1 MIDLKSTPFLRILCP
16 YVTGIVCVLQ
26 GFSIP
31 YRHLIFILAFL
42 LCIASFL
49 VQYFSKKAPVT
60 RQWFFLI
67 NVNILLFLL
76 AFETSYVY
84 DARHDPAHYS
94 HYNDPGEQS
103 FVCTVSDM
111 PVSTA
116 KSLKLQV
123 ELNGIEQGGRWHY
136 TRGRIVVYIGQPAN
150 KAISTGDRLYIQ
162 ARLSVPAAPQN
173 PGEFDYK
180 TFLERKNIFHTAY
193 VSPEHVMITGRGKGS
208 SFIETAGISMK
219 EYVVRT
225 LRDAGLSQ
233 EAFSICTALLVGYDD
248 EISGDVMQSFSHS
261 GTLHVLSVSGMHTGI
276 LYIVLI
282 FMFDLFDKHQR
293 YKKTRCLLVIVA
305 LLFFVAITGFSPSV
319 LRAALMLVLVLMGKA
334 FKRSGNSYNTLLFSA
349 FLLLLYNPFL
359 LCDVGFQ
366 LSYLAVFGIMYLY
379 PLLSRR
385 WPVENRILKFL
396 WDLSMMSIAAT
407 MFTLPVT
414 LYYFHQFPLWFIVSN
429 LVIIPLSIV
438 LMGAAFLLL
447 LCHKML
453 WLKQCLVFLMN
464 STTGGMMQMARLTD
478 HPSYGF
484 IDYISF
490 GVADVW
496 FSTALIL
503 LVLWFVSTKSY
514 KALMCSLACLLLWL
528 SVSIVTTYRQ
538 TGETEVMVFSIRHK
552 SASLLRKGN
561 LVYLQAD
568 SLSEGE
574 FNRAVKPYLLAYSG
588 LRTVHDHSDVWHVG
602 GKAVLQVDRAYGQL
616 QDVYGY
622 LIVSNN
628 TDIDLEPLKQIK
640 PLVIAD
646 CSNSYTFVKKLKK
659 HCAEL
664 GIPFYSV
671 KENGALRISF

>member
-16 YVTGIVCVLQ
+16 YVAGIVCVLQ

-31 YRHLIFILAFL
+31 YRHLVFAGVFL
-42 LCIASFL
+42 LCVVSFL
-49 VQYFSKKAPVT
+49 SQYVSKKAPVA

-67 NVNILLFLL
+67 SASLLLFLL
-76 AFETSYVY
+76 AFETAYVY

-94 HYNDPGEQS
+94 HYTDPGEQG
-103 FVCTVSDM
+103 FMCTVSDM
-111 PVSTA
+111 PVATD

-123 ELNGIEQGGRWHY
+123 ELNGIEQGGTWHY
-136 TRGRIVVYIGQPAN
+136 ARGRVLVYIRQPVS
-150 KAISTGDRLYIQ
+150 KPVSTGDGLYIQ
-162 ARLSVPAAPQN
+162 ARLAVPAAPQN

-180 TFLERKNIFHTAY
+180 TFLERRNVFHTVY
-193 VSPEHVMITGRGKGS
+193 VASGQVIITGQGKGRH
-208 SFIETAGISMK
+208 FIERAGISTK

-225 LRDAGLSQ
+225 LRQAGLSQ

-282 FMFDLFDKHQR
+282 FIFDLFDKHQR
-293 YKKTRCLLVIVA
+293 YKKTRCLMVIVA

-319 LRAALMLVLVLMGKA
+319 LRAALMLTLVLIGKTVN
-334 FKRSGNSYNTLLFSA
+334 RSGNSYNTLLFSA

-396 WDLSMMSIAAT
+396 WDLSLMSVAAT
-407 MFTLPVT
+407 LFTLPVT
-414 LYYFHQFPLWFIVSN
+414 LYYFHQFPLWFIASN

-438 LMGAAFLLL
+438 LMAAAFLLL
-447 LCHKML
+447 LCQKVL
-453 WLKQCLVFLMN
+453 WLKQCLVVIMN
-464 STTGGMMQMARLTD
+464 GTTGGMMQMARLTD
-478 HPSYGF
+478 HPAYGF

-490 GVADVW
+490 GMADVW
-496 FSTALIL
+496 FSTAFIL
-503 LVLWFVSTKSY
+503 LGLWFISTKSY
-514 KALMCSLACLLLWL
+514 KALVCSLGCLLLWL
-528 SVSIVTTYRQ
+528 SVSIVTVYRQ
-538 TGETEVMVFSIRHK
+538 ALETEVMVFSIRHK

-561 LVYLQAD
+561 QVYLQAD

-574 FNRAVKPYLLAYSG
+574 FNRFVKPYLLTYPG
-588 LRTVHDHSDVWHVG
+588 LRIVRDPSDVWHVG
-602 GKAVLQVDRAYGQL
+602 GKAVLQAHRAYHRL
-616 QDVYGY
+616 QEAYGY

-628 TDIDLEPLKQIK
+628 TDIQPESLKQIK

-671 KENGALRISF
+671 KESGALRISF